1 MHLYIDWLSADQGNF
16 SGNIAT
22 NEACT
27 FLETWKKES

>member
-1 MHLYIDWLSADQGNF
+1 MHLYIDRLSADRSDF

-27 FLETWKKES
+27 FLET